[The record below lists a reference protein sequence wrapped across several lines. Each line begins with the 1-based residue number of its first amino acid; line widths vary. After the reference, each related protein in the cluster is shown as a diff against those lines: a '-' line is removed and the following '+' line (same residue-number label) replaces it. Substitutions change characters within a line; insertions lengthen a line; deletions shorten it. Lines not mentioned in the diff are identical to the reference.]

1 MPNDDKTVPKV
12 VLLESEI
19 EAAAARVAERALND
33 TWTGASGFF
42 GDVFGGLVGDRVKQW
57 RTRNLVDALVKTR
70 DHLEKQGVSIENAKA
85 LPMGELYAIFE
96 GASKTDDV
104 DLRDMWSAL
113 LSNKMNPDKES
124 FTDPSFPRLLGELSG
139 LDAQILNY
147 MIKFAESFQLHAQ
160 TWENALTGIDYMS
173 MDEELRAKRAEQQR
187 ARSKAFKDEA
197 EKLQKVITDRYS
209 DEHISYS
216 ISNLSRLG
224 LIDIPEKGPLGRTG
238 LISVAI
244 DHRTDKISMSTSGLE
259 AELKDLRQRYRLGFS
274 SDKTLPKLSE
284 GSRLLSNT
292 PMPGYAL
299 TDFAKRFLQACA

>member
-33 TWTGASGFF
+33 TWTGASGFV
-42 GDVFGGLVGDRVKQW
+42 GEVFGGLVGDRVKQW
-57 RTRNLVDALVKTR
+57 RTRNLVDSLVKTR
-70 DHLEKQGVSIENAKA
+70 DHLRKNGVEIENAKA

-147 MIKFAESFQLHAQ
+147 MVKFAACSEAHSKVMQE
-160 TWENALTGIDYMS
+160 TWSGFNYSTP
-173 MDEELRAKRAEQQR
+173 DEEIHAKKQAEYR
-187 ARSKAFKDEA
+187 ARKKAFKGEA
-197 EKLQKVITDRYS
+197 ETLKKVITDRFS

-224 LIDIPEKGPLGRTG
+224 LIDMPEKGPLGRTA
-238 LISVAI
+238 LITMNI
-244 DHRTDKISMSTSGLE
+244 DHRTDKITMSTTGLE

-284 GSRLLSNT
+284 EARLLSNT

>member
-12 VLLESEI
+12 VLFESEL
-19 EAAAARVAERALND
+19 EAAAGRVAERAMNETLD
-33 TWTGASGFF
+33 GSFGFL

-57 RTRNLVDALVKTR
+57 RTRNLIDSLAKTR
-70 DHLEKQGVSIENAKA
+70 DHLEKRGIKIENAKA

-96 GASKTDDV
+96 GASKTDDA
-104 DLRDMWSAL
+104 DLREMWSAL
-113 LSNKMNPDKES
+113 LSNKMNPEQES

-147 MIKFAESFQLHAQ
+147 MVKFSETFKQHTQ
-160 TWENALTGIDYMS
+160 TWEEALAGFDYMS
-173 MDEELRAKRAEQQR
+173 KNEELRAKSAEQQR
-187 ARSKAFKDEA
+187 ARSKAFKGEA

-224 LIDIPEKGPLGRTG
+224 LIDIPEKGPLGRTA
-238 LISVAI
+238 LVTVIV
-244 DHRTDKISMSTSGLE
+244 DHRTDKITMSTAGLE

-284 GSRLLSNT
+284 EARLLSNT

-299 TDFAKRFLQACA
+299 TDFAKRFLQACT